1 MKKCLTS
8 LEKYVQVMFEIK
20 IYIINEDTFKKC
32 PEKCCCPINA
42 KVHVISATL
51 HKKIFEN
58 KKKVF
63 YPKLL
68 VQL

>member
-1 MKKCLTS
+1 
-8 LEKYVQVMFEIK
+8 MFEIK
-20 IYIINEDTFKKC
+20 IYIINEETFKKC

-58 KKKVF
+58 KNKVF